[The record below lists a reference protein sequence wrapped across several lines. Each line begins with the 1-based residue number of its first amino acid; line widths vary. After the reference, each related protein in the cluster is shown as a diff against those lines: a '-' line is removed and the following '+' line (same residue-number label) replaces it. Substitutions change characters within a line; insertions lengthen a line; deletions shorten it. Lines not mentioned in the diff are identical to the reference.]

1 MEVADH
7 SVSYARLAYIVG
19 DLLYNSWNGDN
30 DDCYQ
35 CLTLTTPDATLTTP
49 DAAIAFLKNVL
60 QQAMPERSLQT
71 QHAQLRRLM
80 AVPGGPEALCAI
92 ACCPYRDRLFVPIA
106 RLFAASNDELL
117 LSSERRFVTFFFQF
131 VRDERP
137 EVASV
142 ELSTRFFAQMYAVS
156 PLVYTAME
164 EQFGCAIKL
173 HDTDGGKKCVDLFY
187 A

>member
-1 MEVADH
+1 MAAATH
-7 SVSYARLAYIVG
+7 TVSFARLAYIVG
-19 DLLYNSWNGDN
+19 DLLSISWNADN

-35 CLTLTTPDATLTTP
+35 CVTP
-49 DAAIAFLKNVL
+49 DAAVAFLANVL
-60 QQAMPERSLQT
+60 QQAMPERSLET
-71 QHAQLRRLM
+71 QHAQLRQLM

-92 ACCPYRDRLFVPIA
+92 ACCPYRHRLFVPIA
-106 RLFAASNDELL
+106 HLFAATNDELL

-131 VRDERP
+131 IRDERP

-142 ELSTRFFAQMYAVS
+142 EMGTRFLAQMYAAS

-173 HDTDGGKKCVDLFY
+173 HDTDGGKKFLDTFT